1 MIEGTVENG
10 RRVQAVFPIYE
21 GPMAVEEQGS
31 VLAGAYVGT
40 VPSRAKLPA
49 EGTIDGEAVR
59 ITSAVRSPLVRAMVM
74 VTLERV
80 ADG

>member
-10 RRVQAVFPIYE
+10 RRVEAVFPFYE
-21 GPMAVEEQGS
+21 GPMAVEEQGE
-31 VLAGAYVGT
+31 VLAGAYVGN

-49 EGTIDGEAVR
+49 DGTIDSEPVR
-59 ITSAVRSPLVRAMVM
+59 IMTAVRSPLVRAMVL

-80 ADG
+80 VAA

>member
-21 GPMAVEEQGS
+21 GPMAVEEQGG
-31 VLAGAYVGT
+31 VLAGAYVGN
-40 VPSRAKLPA
+40 VPSRAKLPID
-49 EGTIDGEAVR
+49 GTINGEAVR
-59 ITSAVRSPLVRAMVM
+59 ITTAVRSPLVRAMVL

-80 ADG
+80 SAG